1 MLTFDFQILPCLA
14 LPILGPKFPLFFEL
28 FYQSIVALAL
38 GFQADGSSCLGD
50 RHIVYGDEEIILWHY
65 LQPLVCPF
73 NHTDSIAVKVILQPE
88 VGDFLNAI
96 ETIKINVVQ
105 GKSAMILSKYDERGA
120 EGIFLD
126 IQAASDALD

>member
-1 MLTFDFQILPCLA
+1 V

-28 FYQSIVALAL
+28 FYQFIVALAL
-38 GFQADGSSCLGD
+38 RFQADGSSCLGD

-73 NHTDSIAVKVILQPE
+73 NHTDSITIKVILQPE
-88 VGDFLNAI
+88 VGNFLNAI

-105 GKSAMILSKYDERGA
+105 GKSAMILSKYDERGT
-120 EGIFLD
+120 EGILFD
-126 IQAASDALD
+126 VQAASDALD